1 MAVKKIMA
9 SACIH
14 EQDLGKVIKY
24 LHPNIVSHK
33 KAAITF
39 FHLIMDVDIG
49 IETELEKRYRI
60 TEENS
65 VLFQSILF
73 VGDLF
78 KKYLG
83 NPFRFYPTRYRKN
96 YYKDIK
102 NLFIGQIL
110 SYE

>member
-24 LHPNIVSHK
+24 LHPNIVSQK

-78 KKYLG
+78 KK
-83 NPFRFYPTRYRKN
+83 
-96 YYKDIK
+96 
-102 NLFIGQIL
+102 
-110 SYE
+110 